1 MTKDVTDSGIYALL
15 ALRNFVDAVSSHCER
30 EVVGNEE
37 NFEGRKNFLNR
48 NACEWD

>member
-37 NFEGRKNFLNR
+37 NLGRKKKFSKSK
-48 NACEWD
+48 CM